1 MYLMKGV
8 ANMFLTA
15 THINYYHIC
24 HRKLW
29 LFANGITM
37 EHTSDT
43 VYDGKLLHETS
54 YPQRAEKHTEIDLS
68 ALTDDGIQLSGKIDF

>member
-1 MYLMKGV
+1 MH
-8 ANMFLTA
+8 LTA

-24 HRKLW
+24 QRKLW
-29 LFANGITM
+29 LFANGINM

-54 YPQRAEKHTEIDLS
+54 YPQRAVKYTEIDLS
-68 ALTDDGIQLSGKIDF
+68 D